1 MIIII
6 NKLQIHGK
14 RFCENCVTGSNLG
27 ERCGLMP
34 SPRPSPTGRGRRART
49 VGRVSAASPGKKA
62 SATAVVAAWFSPDAR
77 RSRRQSRGVPSGSA
91 C

>member
-27 ERCGLMP
+27 EREKGTYL
-34 SPRPSPTGRGRRART
+34 
-49 VGRVSAASPGKKA
+49 SPGKRSVTRQDFKSVCPRLKPA
-62 SATAVVAAWFSPDAR
+62 SPAAAR
-77 RSRRQSRGVPSGSA
+77 CLPSSGTGR
-91 C
+91 

>member
-27 ERCGLMP
+27 DRAEGSPQINASSEP
-34 SPRPSPTGRGRRART
+34 SPRPFGERVRVRGT
-49 VGRVSAASPGKKA
+49 YGGSGHSVHVMFL
-62 SATAVVAAWFSPDAR
+62 ATL
-77 RSRRQSRGVPSGSA
+77 
-91 C
+91 